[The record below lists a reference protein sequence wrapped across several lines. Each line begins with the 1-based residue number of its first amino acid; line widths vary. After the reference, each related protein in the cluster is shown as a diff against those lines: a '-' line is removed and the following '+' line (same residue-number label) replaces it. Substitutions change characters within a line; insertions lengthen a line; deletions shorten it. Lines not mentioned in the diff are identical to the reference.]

1 MQKGKKPDI
10 QLQAGD
16 IVYVPF
22 SYLRNTALG
31 LTGIAAAATSA
42 VIYTK

>member
-1 MQKGKKPDI
+1 MQADDI
-10 QLQAGD
+10 
-16 IVYVPF
+16 IYVPF
-22 SYLRNTALG
+22 SYLRNTALS